1 MPLLG
6 SPHAYALH
14 PSSSFL
20 PSALFRSRRA
30 FLPSTIHP
38 RPPFR
43 RRLASRPRRW
53 ASRTLEG
60 DTTKGRDK
68 YRGSLRRSVDRPRLL
83 FRRFVVESCRSPSS
97 SVPDSLLFSPP
108 SLPSR
113 YTRASLHLSP
123 VYTFCCAL
131 VGYREGIQR
140 SGCLARLAAAA
151 AHSPKP
157 AADDRSVASL
167 RPQLAA
173 QATDDT
179 PWMRVRAD
187 ALRQRQQ
194 RRSRIYVL
202 LQPSARHY
210 EPARGPRTVSLRA
223 SKGLAIGRS
232 PCSAALLSRGAY
244 PLTRLTS
251 RRLVRAKKT
260 ELIVEQ
266 R

>member
-30 FLPSTIHP
+30 FFPSTIHP

-68 YRGSLRRSVDRPRLL
+68 YRGSLRRSVHRPRLL

-97 SVPDSLLFSPP
+97 SVPTRSSSHLLPTPPVTREPLCIYPQCTLSAVRSSVIGRGFREAGASPD
-108 SLPSR
+108 LR
-113 YTRASLHLSP
+113 
-123 VYTFCCAL
+123 
-131 VGYREGIQR
+131 
-140 SGCLARLAAAA
+140 AA

-167 RPQLAA
+167 
-173 QATDDT
+173 
-179 PWMRVRAD
+179 
-187 ALRQRQQ
+187 
-194 RRSRIYVL
+194 
-202 LQPSARHY
+202 
-210 EPARGPRTVSLRA
+210 
-223 SKGLAIGRS
+223 
-232 PCSAALLSRGAY
+232 
-244 PLTRLTS
+244 
-251 RRLVRAKKT
+251 
-260 ELIVEQ
+260 
-266 R
+266 